1 MAKFVKSL
9 MLGISLLSSLAVAQD
24 SIAQDS
30 FEAKKA
36 AMLSSFNKSKQDSI
50 DAFENSKIEYLAKF
64 NQVKKELA
72 KTWDNPELTNKTTWV
87 QYSSDNNVKRAV
99 NFETGEV
106 TVEVVGNNLTPEQ
119 IDAVVKIQL
128 AELQS
133 ETTSDA
139 YKKDKVVSSQKPSK
153 LIAKEKMLPEVNIAE
168 LKNTAKTSSTKQ
180 NNGLTLTKV
189 TMAYPKDR
197 IAKKGMIY
205 LRSIMEKSKK
215 WEIEPELILAIMHT
229 ESHFNPMAQSH
240 IPAYGLMQV
249 VPTSAGR
256 DVTKRYLGKEQL
268 LPAEVLFNPD
278 FNIDI
283 GTAYINVLQAHY
295 LKNVKDP
302 VIRTYLSIS
311 AYNGGIGAVAK
322 HFTGKGSLSGLAKKV
337 NTLDSDYV
345 YNSLV
350 SSFPYEETRNYLKK
364 VNGKRLYYRKLL
376 AVSNI

>member
-87 QYSSDNNVKRAV
+87 QYSNDNNVKRAV

-337 NTLDSDYV
+337 NTLDPDYV

-364 VNGKRLYYRKLL
+364 VNSKRLYYRKLL
-376 AVSNI
+376 AASNI